1 MNPTSKKFISLFL
14 VFSLVTINCA
24 TFGIGGGKRER
35 RGAKLIIQRIGDQVK
50 ETGLEDTPWETSA
63 MMGIRGEL
71 IAVKPNS
78 LLLLDTEGKD
88 VSIDIVNI
96 KVIRVVKK
104 SKVLFGAGLGAVIC
118 IGGWGLAGAI
128 LAGDEP
134 PACDSALEFGLMMG
148 ACFSPIA
155 ALLGGIIGG
164 VAGTDKTIHFEGMTD
179 SEVREA
185 LEKLRKKARIRDYK

>member
-1 MNPTSKKFISLFL
+1 MNPMGRKFISLFL
-14 VFSLVTINCA
+14 VFSLMMLSANLYA
-24 TFGIGGGKRER
+24 KER
-35 RGAKLIIQRIGDQVK
+35 RGAKLIITKKDGQQVQ
-50 ETGLEDTPWETSA
+50 
-63 MMGIRGEL
+63 GEL